1 MTQKD
6 TTTKNDLTFTDLAV
20 ASETAGPDW
29 NAPLGDLVNM
39 AVIVASN
46 SKNTRRAYRQSIG
59 QFFQYLS
66 EVLGTERPIA
76 ETTKEGRK
84 TVWLYRGTAA
94 ILKHL
99 TPSVLDGF
107 TVWLEA
113 SAGVSINT
121 ANARF
126 YAVKTFLSVA
136 YRDGYLTDAM
146 AWRLNV
152 TMFKRRVQRDNKP
165 VGRRLSP
172 SEVRKLRR
180 APDTDTLKGQRDL
193 AILDCMLFAGL
204 RRSEVASLKIGD
216 IEVDNGRYWL
226 IVTGKGR
233 KTRRIKMHD
242 TLYKSLT
249 AWIDASDR
257 ASAHSQPIFVGMDRH
272 GNLSGVAVNGSTVGR
287 LVTQYGALS
296 GLAPATAGELGKLS
310 PLGAHDLRRTAARNA
325 HDNGA
330 PLLYIQKWLGHKDP
344 KTTARYI
351 GLGEDD
357 SDTAT
362 DYVHY

>member
-1 MTQKD
+1 
-6 TTTKNDLTFTDLAV
+6 
-20 ASETAGPDW
+20 
-29 NAPLGDLVNM
+29 
-39 AVIVASN
+39 
-46 SKNTRRAYRQSIG
+46 
-59 QFFQYLS
+59 
-66 EVLGTERPIA
+66 
-76 ETTKEGRK
+76 
-84 TVWLYRGTAA
+84 
-94 ILKHL
+94 
-99 TPSVLDGF
+99 
-107 TVWLEA
+107 
-113 SAGVSINT
+113 VSINT